1 MNFERRGSGAPLV
14 LLHHLGGEWQVFEP
28 VLDLLASDF
37 DVIAV
42 DMPGFGGSPALPRS
56 VEPTPW
62 RLAAEVA
69 GLLESL
75 GIERAHASGI
85 SLGGWVSLEL
95 ARLGRA
101 ASVTTLCAAGFWR
114 RPLGPREGISSR
126 TVARLLRPVLPGL
139 FALPAVRARAL
150 RTAVVHG
157 DRLSRA
163 QAARVVRAYARAS
176 DYDRAS
182 VHMRGNVFTRPEEIR
197 VPVTLAWGE
206 NDRQVTPPRSLPEG
220 WRQVVLYGCNHLPT
234 LDDPEQVARVIR
246 DGAALAADSD
256 LAPA

>member
-28 VLDLLASDF
+28 VLEPLAQHF

-42 DMPGFGGSPALPRS
+42 DMPGFGGSLSLPDS

-62 RLAAEVA
+62 ALAAAVA
-69 GLLESL
+69 ELLDSL
-75 GIERAHASGI
+75 GIESAHASGI
-85 SLGGWVSLEL
+85 SLGGWVALEL
-95 ARLGRA
+95 ARLERA
-101 ASVTTLCAAGFWR
+101 LSVTTLCAAGFWR
-114 RPLGPREGISSR
+114 RPLGPRHGISSR
-126 TVARLLRPVLPGL
+126 TTARLLRPVLPAL

-157 DRLSRA
+157 DRLSRSH
-163 QAARVVRAYARAS
+163 AARLVRAYARAS

-182 VHMRGNVFTRPEEIR
+182 VHMRGNVFTRSEEID

-206 NDRQVTPPRSLPEG
+206 HDRQVTPPRSVPDG

-234 LDDPEQVARVIR
+234 LDDPEQVAGVIR
-246 DGAALAADSD
+246 EGASLV
-256 LAPA
+256 LQG

>member
-14 LLHHLGGEWQVFEP
+14 LLHHLGDEWQVFES
-28 VLDLLASDF
+28 VLDLLSGDF

-42 DMPGFGGSPALPRS
+42 DMPGFGGSPSLPDS

-62 RLAAEVA
+62 ALAAAVA
-69 GLLESL
+69 ELLDSL
-75 GIERAHASGI
+75 GIGRAHASGI

-95 ARLGRA
+95 ARLDRA
-101 ASVTTLCAAGFWR
+101 LSVTTLCAAGFWR
-114 RPLGPREGISSR
+114 RPLGPRQGISSR
-126 TVARLLRPVLPGL
+126 TMARVLRPLLPGL
-139 FALPAVRARAL
+139 FAVPAVRARAL

-157 DRLSRA
+157 NRLSRA

-182 VHMRGNVFTRPEEIR
+182 VHMRGNVLSRPEEID

-206 NDRQVTPPRSLPEG
+206 HDRQVTPPRSVPDG
-220 WRQVVLYGCNHLPT
+220 WRQVVLYGCNHLPA
-234 LDDPEQVARVIR
+234 LDDPEQVARVVR
-246 DGAALAADSD
+246 EGAALAQG
-256 LAPA
+256 